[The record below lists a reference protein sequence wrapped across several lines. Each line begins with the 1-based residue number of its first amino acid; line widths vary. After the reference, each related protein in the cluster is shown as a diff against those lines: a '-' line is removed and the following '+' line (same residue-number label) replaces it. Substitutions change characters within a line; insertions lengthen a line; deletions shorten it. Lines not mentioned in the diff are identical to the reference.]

1 MKTIVAITVLCLV
14 AAAQEMGEQTNDSDM
29 MMDEPMEEM
38 SMALTIV
45 LMIPACVTI
54 IASFFFIIAAIMGC
68 ARAGTKMHPKDSE
81 IEVTK
86 K

>member
-1 MKTIVAITVLCLV
+1 MKTILAITTLCLI

-38 SMALTIV
+38 SIGLTAV
-45 LMIPACVTI
+45 LMIPAAVTI
-54 IASFFFIIAAIMGC
+54 LASIFFIIAAIMGC

-81 IEVTK
+81 VEVMK